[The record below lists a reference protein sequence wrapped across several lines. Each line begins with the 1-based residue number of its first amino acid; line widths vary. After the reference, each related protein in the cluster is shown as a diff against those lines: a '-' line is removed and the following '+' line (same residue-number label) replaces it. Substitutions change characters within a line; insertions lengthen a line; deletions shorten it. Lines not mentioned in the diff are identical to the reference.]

1 MASHPESFPVNTLV
15 PIEGT
20 PLEGNDVSRASQ
32 RTARRLTFFLA
43 RAGAHCP
50 PNDRH
55 GPNRPSQNNHPS
67 RCGPTH
73 LFRDRTSYGKFPP
86 LSLASSSF
94 AAQLDARPKCERLG
108 LTEQAFMAGAN
119 AIFTGEKM
127 LTTPC
132 SGWDE
137 DKSMLGRWGLRG
149 LRSFEDNESVEVD
162 QGSLAKEQP
171 AAPQAAS
178 A

>member
-1 MASHPESFPVNTLV
+1 M
-15 PIEGT
+15 
-20 PLEGNDVSRASQ
+20 
-32 RTARRLTFFLA
+32 LA
-43 RAGAHCP
+43 RGVIG
-50 PNDRH
+50 D
-55 GPNRPSQNNHPS
+55 
-67 RCGPTH
+67 
-73 LFRDRTSYGKFPP
+73 
-86 LSLASSSF
+86 
-94 AAQLDARPKCERLG
+94 RLG
-108 LTEQAFMAGAN
+108 LTAQAFMAGAN

-171 AAPQAAS
+171 ATQQAAS